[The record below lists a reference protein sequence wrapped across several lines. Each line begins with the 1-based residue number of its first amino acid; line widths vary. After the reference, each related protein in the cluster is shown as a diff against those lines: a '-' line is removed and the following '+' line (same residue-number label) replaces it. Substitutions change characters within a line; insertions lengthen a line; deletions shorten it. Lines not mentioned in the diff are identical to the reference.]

1 MNGDRAM
8 KKAFLIIYAIIIATV
23 TVLFIIFGE
32 RRDPRFYATLL
43 VLAIAGKLLAKWID
57 NRA

>member
-1 MNGDRAM
+1 M